1 MPPETFRGPSV
12 STVLATAHQRL
23 GPDALVLDMR
33 RVPHGYQL
41 IACQAGDPTAGVL
54 HVPGLSLH
62 GAATTSF
69 RPPLDPATTSP
80 HVVAL
85 VGPTGSGKTTSIAK
99 IATHPQVFGQSTVGL
114 IGLDTFRIGAA
125 EQLQTYAD
133 LAGLPCA
140 IIHQEE
146 DITRSLRRM
155 RDCRV
160 ILVDTPG
167 RGPEGRDDLS
177 VIRTWLERLRP
188 AEVHLSIPAG
198 LLPRLARA
206 YATTYRPLGP
216 THVLATK
223 IDECPEDSGPFT
235 LAVSTGLAM
244 RWQTNGQDVPRHL
257 APALSGY
264 VAAGHRV
271 WRGAGQDAVA

>member
-1 MPPETFRGPSV
+1 VPPETFRGPSV
-12 STVLATAHQRL
+12 STVLASAHQRL

-33 RVPHGYQL
+33 RLPHGYQL
-41 IACQAGDPTAGVL
+41 IACPAGDPTAGVL
-54 HVPGLSLH
+54 HVPGLTLH
-62 GAATTSF
+62 GADTTSF
-69 RPPLDPATTSP
+69 RPPLDPTAPSP
-80 HVVAL
+80 HIVAL
-85 VGPTGSGKTTSIAK
+85 VGPTGAGKTTSIAK
-99 IATHPQVFGQSTVGL
+99 LATHPQVFGQHLVGL

-133 LAGLPCA
+133 LADLPCA
-140 IIHQEE
+140 IIHH
-146 DITRSLRRM
+146 DDDLPRALRRL

-167 RGPEGRDDLS
+167 RGPEGRDDLA
-177 VIRTWLERLRP
+177 VIQTWLGSLHP
-188 AEVHLSIPAG
+188 AEVHLTIPAG

-206 YATTYRPLGP
+206 YSMAYRPLGP

-235 LAVSTGLAM
+235 LAVSAGLAM

>member
-12 STVLATAHQRL
+12 STVLATAHERL

-33 RVPHGYQL
+33 RLPHGYQL

-62 GAATTSF
+62 GSDATAF
-69 RPPLDPATTSP
+69 RPPLNPASP
-80 HVVAL
+80 TQVLAV

-99 IATHPQVFGQSTVGL
+99 IATHPQVFGQNTVGL

-140 IIHQEE
+140 IIHREE
-146 DITRSLRRM
+146 DIARALRRL
-155 RDCRV
+155 RECRV

-177 VIRTWLERLRP
+177 VIRTWLDLLRP

-198 LLPRLARA
+198 LLPRLAQT
-206 YATTYRPLGP
+206 YATAYRPLGP
-216 THVLATK
+216 THILATK
-223 IDECPEDSGPFT
+223 VDECPEDSGPFT
-235 LAVSTGLAM
+235 LAVRSGLAM
-244 RWQTNGQDVPRHL
+244 RWQTHGQDVPRHL

-264 VAAGHRV
+264 VSAGHRV